1 MKARD
6 IYSTVAIL
14 SLIGG
19 VVSQSVNDD
28 PQVTLSIQEDHQD
41 HQKASA
47 LLQDQGQ
54 DVPASQIGK
63 SSDKGEGIRRFDAE
77 IEDKSDAK
85 LTNLSIDDRVKR
97 EPLSESDTRDNDNHS
112 RVHQTPELIPVKV
125 DQVLQSEV
133 NYARKSLLVDEDEVR
148 NERSDKEKINIDEI
162 PASDIQHWKEQA
174 VLLQEQIKN
183 ESYLSYLRE
192 AEILPGVPKFTEIQ
206 VLDLLK
212 KVAPKKLDESYFDKA
227 NTSALSKEQLEA
239 LKCAEGFVKEN
250 QRKGFADD
258 MLECIRGLNFMN
270 CMRIFI
276 WPIIVDNVPESITQ
290 RFPTLPLEFS
300 LSDFLPVNRETP
312 KIVRA
317 TAGAPQQRLISPELV
332 ISNIL
337 KDALEGGNLK
347 DYEKIPTYIDEKNE
361 TFAQILTPGQLEILQ
376 LAEKFLPESLRQDY
390 ANRMYSCVTR
400 FEYFSCIK
408 FFTWPMIKQNFPA
421 LPEFPDYQSWYPAS
435 MNVFPGYPL
444 IPFPENPSKD
454 GELPEVVEAEF
465 KNRRPRPETLIVHIL
480 KNTLD
485 QQPRQQLLSSAVRLQ
500 DDNIK
505 AMTKEQLASIQM
517 AEQLIPIEH
526 RAEFVN
532 TNVDCMRQF
541 NYLTCLR
548 YVTWPT
554 VRKWKPNMP
563 NWSELFGQFAQF
575 GIPDF
580 SSTPS
585 STTITI
591 PTYPIWFPGGGGSIG
606 GLEGGAIGGSISSGI
621 GGSGASSGGNGGS
634 NHGGAAA
641 GGGSGA
647 SGGSNQGGTIVGG
660 GSGGSGGSHQGA
672 AIAGGGNGGS
682 GSGGSGGSH
691 QGSWGQG
698 GSWNGGSGSSGT
710 GGTSGGSGGSAV
722 NIIEGNNQGVTAQ
735 PGNGGII
742 IIIPG
747 QSGGSGSSSGSSN
760 TGSSGVSSGS
770 NWASGSHHQT
780 SGGTTGGTSGSHW
793 GSGGG
798 GSGGQTGSGS
808 SGGQGSGGSGISGG
822 SGTGGSGGSGGISG
836 GSWESSHGGS
846 NVGQGGS
853 TSGGS
858 GGISGGSW
866 EISHGGST
874 AGQGG
879 STSGGSG
886 GSGGN
891 QGGGVTIIIP
901 PGGSGGHHHGSGIH
915 HGTGGSA
922 GSGGQ
927 GSHGSNH
934 ESSGG
939 NWGSS
944 GGSIGGSGISG
955 GSGGNQ
961 GPSGGNWGSSG
972 GSIGGSGVSGGSGD
986 HQGSSG
992 GGIDISGESS
1002 GGSHESGGDGSIS
1015 GSGGDQ
1021 GTSGGSESGG
1031 DINVGGSGDGQ
1042 GSGGGSEIDQGSDG
1056 GIDAGGSAGGDGG
1069 NQGGSEGECT
1079 CCPTRSTNT
1088 RDSIQYLKGIEPK
1101 IIDILHGL
1109 RYSMINSPIHRT
1121 FIADRQMMSQTRL
1134 TNEQLTI
1141 LELSESMV
1149 PFSARRDLISRS
1161 LGCLQ
1166 GGADFMVCTK
1176 NVIWPFLQLYIENIP
1191 EFPANTEASAIN
1203 NYKFQSAGEKHGLF
1217 ARKSQ
1222 QPITNRRISSSQG
1235 NFGLLRYPNIQIAA
1249 RTPLQ
1254 SGISA
1259 KSDDQPIIS
1268 VTGTRFVPI
1277 YSDHPEGIILNILNA
1292 MAKSK
1297 PEAQEFSSKI
1307 ANFPELLSPANQQ
1320 QESIL
1325 KLSESLLPENARTS
1339 FFENMLTCLRSNEFV
1354 VCSRDIMWPQLI
1366 EYYPRMPS
1374 FPAFQRILNSGA
1386 AGDYLQPIADNAAPI
1401 AETNVKTDLAGDAMI
1416 TITDTQFVPISERP
1430 EEVLL
1435 KLLKSM
1441 EASTQ
1446 NPSYSSIAKS
1456 PAFGTQFTKSQSDV
1470 LVTAENLLPP
1480 TFREVFIIRM
1490 SDCTRGNSFL
1500 DCMRD
1505 ISWPTLGQ
1513 FYSRLPSFPNIGTEV
1528 NLPAEKPQQSAL
1540 LPPHV
1545 EPNYAE
1551 QVPERI
1557 EFLPLSQ
1564 YQPNNFQPFGLNPY
1578 TEEYL
1583 GLQQQASTSS
1593 VAFAEQPK
1601 TLLDISQE
1609 NTLQNLTRLR
1619 RNIDNQSNVNL
1630 TETDFIELLNK
1641 ILEKN
1646 PETDPKKPFVET
1658 LNSTV
1663 KDLLTDNQLKILNMT
1678 ERLGVYNTRGVM
1690 GQVINCITGLSFIR
1704 CLGIF
1709 MVPVIMNMLP
1719 SLGLGLPFGRSNSDN
1734 EDNLMKSKE
1743 SVENLLL
1750 DWYKSLTQEKFSTF
1764 FGLLEFQGYGNGEIG
1779 VKLSGFRQARAR
1791 IKDHKNLPSILTII
1805 SDIMEDVLDPK
1816 PENVKV
1822 KKIKRQR
1829 SLELNSFDEVNSDDR
1844 IIQMLLERLKAN
1856 NSNVDGDANN
1866 KKKKMLMIQL
1876 VLLGLVLPIR
1886 GGYIPPG
1893 PRYTCPKDHFY
1904 IYPCECLRGS
1914 DSGLF
1919 IRCENTNLASLSLAF
1934 ANLGNEAAPIEELT
1948 LYKCNIARFYG
1959 PALYPLDVRV
1969 IRIIDTPLK
1978 SIEEHSFL
1986 GVNRTL
1992 QELYIERTELERFP
2006 REALQ
2011 ILGNLSIMKIKGN
2024 KLTSLP
2030 GNSFSG
2036 SMLAG
2041 KLEKL
2046 EISDGLL
2053 SLLPADALIPLKKLK
2068 HLDLH
2073 GNKIGELKR
2082 NQFKGLRDTEV
2093 LDLSHNLISKLDPSH
2108 LADLTKMG
2116 SCNLSHN
2123 AIGELK
2129 RGTFARNTVLKVLNL
2144 RSNKIRKLDSN
2155 TFRGMRFLRRLY
2167 LSDNQINDVGR
2178 GTFGSITRI
2187 GTIDLARNQIKR
2199 IDYQMFNQLQFSD
2212 LIDVSENQVT
2222 VIEKLA
2228 FKDLFLT
2235 QINLSRNAIEKIE
2248 PGAFENCA
2256 NITLLDLSYNK
2267 LENIAKTAFDSAT
2280 YATELQISYNL
2291 LTELNQ
2297 VPLQN
2302 MTGLK
2307 VLNVSH
2313 NNIHSIPRQTFPKL
2327 YELHTIDISYN
2338 NLSEIHSA
2346 IFQTLFSLRFLNM
2359 SHNSLEKIKPAT
2371 FGSLPTVLEL
2381 DLSYNKLK
2389 DIARGSLAKLASCR
2403 ILTVKNN
2410 HLEKIFQLPISLG
2423 HLDFSENELSE
2434 IPSEDVWPPMNSLL
2448 SLDLSHNRLGDNLQY
2463 KSFDPLLTLRTLN
2476 LENNN
2481 MTRPPWAALSTLTS
2495 LQYLYMQDNQLTQLD
2510 KASFGQLPIVFELN
2524 LANNRIKTIS
2534 PRAFEG
2540 LLQLLTL
2547 NLTGNNLTHIPN
2559 GAFQG
2564 LVSLRSLDLSKNRL
2578 EKLDNKTH
2586 GVLEDCLSL
2595 ERINLSNNKISFIT
2609 RKTFPSDPYRP
2620 YRLKQIDLSYN
2631 SMPVVTFDL
2640 TTGTK
2645 KVEALNLSHNDVIGN
2660 LTSLKTLDL
2669 SDNEL
2674 SDLSEEFVF
2683 EPPENLTNLY
2693 LSGNHFSQLPVS
2705 KILAMPNLKV
2715 LDLKNNEL
2723 GSFDESYM
2731 KIVRN
2736 KTSVRYG
2743 GNPLHCDC
2751 YARPVRRWLE
2761 TLTEI
2766 PDEWMDLTCASP
2778 DYVANKRLVD
2788 VAEDLM
2794 TSGNKPLLE
2803 KDLVYKER
2811 SFKIKNLPESMNIKY
2826 ELCVLARDSIGN
2838 VKHFR
2843 SSQCQILNK
2852 RPILSSDSSA
2862 LTCYFTLTLVTI
2874 TLIAVIY

>member
-14 SLIGG
+14 SFIGG

-28 PQVTLSIQEDHQD
+28 PQVTLNVQEDHQD
-41 HQKASA
+41 HQEASV

-54 DVPASQIGK
+54 DVPATQIGK

-85 LTNLSIDDRVKR
+85 VTSNLPTDDRVKR
-97 EPLSESDTRDNDNHS
+97 EPLSEQDTRDNDNDS

-133 NYARKSLLVDEDEVR
+133 NYARKSLLVDEDEPR

-174 VLLQEQIKN
+174 VLLQQQIKN
-183 ESYLSYLRE
+183 ESYLSFLRD

-212 KVAPKKLDESYFDKA
+212 KVAPKKLDESFFDKA

-300 LSDFLPVNRETP
+300 LSDFLPANRETP

-444 IPFPENPSKD
+444 IPFPDNPSKD
-454 GELPEVVEAEF
+454 GELPEVIEAEF

-554 VRKWKPNMP
+554 VRKWKPSMP
-563 NWSELFGQFAQF
+563 HWSELFGQFAQF

-580 SSTPS
+580 ISSTPS

-606 GLEGGAIGGSISSGI
+606 GLEGGAIGGSISAGGAGSGL
-621 GGSGASSGGNGGS
+621 GGGGASSGGNGGS

-641 GGGSGA
+641 GSGSGG
-647 SGGSNQGGTIVGG
+647 SGGSNQGGMIVGS
-660 GSGGSGGSHQGA
+660 GSGGSGSSNQGG

-682 GSGGSGGSH
+682 SSVASGGFN
-691 QGSWGQG
+691 QGS
-698 GSWNGGSGSSGT
+698 
-710 GGTSGGSGGSAV
+710 SGGSGGSAV
-722 NIIEGNNQGVTAQ
+722 NIIEGSNQGVTAQ

-760 TGSSGVSSGS
+760 TGSSEVSSGS
-770 NWASGSHHQT
+770 NWASGSHHQI
-780 SGGTTGGTSGSHW
+780 SGGTTGGSSGSHW

-798 GSGGQTGSGS
+798 GSGGQSGSGS
-808 SGGQGSGGSGISGG
+808 SGGQGNTGGSDISGG
-822 SGTGGSGGSGGISG
+822 SGTGGSGGTGGISG
-836 GSWESSHGGS
+836 GSWESNHGGS
-846 NVGQGGS
+846 TVSQGGS

-858 GGISGGSW
+858 GGN
-866 EISHGGST
+866 
-874 AGQGG
+874 
-879 STSGGSG
+879 
-886 GSGGN
+886 GGN

-915 HGTGGSA
+915 HHGTGGSTE
-922 GSGGQ
+922 SGNQ
-927 GSHGSNH
+927 GSHGSQWGSGNQWQSGGSWGSSGRPPGLPGISGGSGGNQGSGGGSWGSGGGPGFPGLPGISGGSGGNQGSSGGNWGSGGGSTGGSGISGGSGGNQGSGGGNWGSGGGSTGGSGISGGSGGSQG
-934 ESSGG
+934 SSGG

-955 GSGGNQ
+955 GSGGNH
-961 GPSGGNWGSSG
+961 GSSGGNWGSIGGSIGGSGISGGSGVNHGSSGGNWGSSG
-972 GSIGGSGVSGGSGD
+972 GSIGGSGMSGGSGSNQGSSGGNWGSSGGSIGGSGGSVD

-992 GGIDISGESS
+992 GNWGSSGGSIGGSGGSVDHQGSSGGNWGSSGGSISGSGVSGGSGGNQGSSGGNWGSSGGSIGGSGGSGDQGSGGGGIDISVGSS
-1002 GGSHESGGDGSIS
+1002 GGSHVTGGEGSIS

-1021 GTSGGSESGG
+1021 GSTGGNGSGG

-1042 GSGGGSEIDQGSDG
+1042 GSGGVSGGSEIDQGSGG

-1069 NQGGSEGECT
+1069 NQGGSVGECT
-1079 CCPTRSTNT
+1079 CCPTRTTNT

-1101 IIDILHGL
+1101 IIDILHSL

-1166 GGADFMVCTK
+1166 GGADFMICTK

-1191 EFPANTEASAIN
+1191 EFPASTEASAIN

-1222 QPITNRRISSSQG
+1222 QPITNRRISSSHG
-1235 NFGLLRYPNIQIAA
+1235 SFGLLRYPNIQIAA

-1297 PEAQEFSSKI
+1297 SEAQEFSSKI

-1339 FFENMLTCLRSNEFV
+1339 FFENMLTCLRSNEFI

-1386 AGDYLQPIADNAAPI
+1386 AGDHLQPIADNAAPI
-1401 AETNVKTDLAGDAMI
+1401 AETNVKTDQAGDAMI

-1441 EASTQ
+1441 ESSTQ

-1513 FYSRLPSFPNIGTEV
+1513 FYSRLPSFPNIGTGV

-1564 YQPNNFQPFGLNPY
+1564 YQSNNFQPFGLNPY
-1578 TEEYL
+1578 TAEYL

-1593 VAFAEQPK
+1593 VGSTLTPAFAEQPK

-1609 NTLQNLTRLR
+1609 NTLQNLTRVR

-1646 PETDPKKPFVET
+1646 PETDSEKPFVET

-1663 KDLLTDNQLKILNMT
+1663 KDLLTDDQLKILNMT
-1678 ERLGVYNTRGVM
+1678 ERLGIYNTRGIM

-1734 EDNLMKSKE
+1734 EDDLMKSKE
-1743 SVENLLL
+1743 SIENLLL
-1750 DWYKSLTQEKFSTF
+1750 DWYKSLTQEKFSTS

-1829 SLELNSFDEVNSDDR
+1829 SLKLNSFDEANSDDR

-1856 NSNVDGDANN
+1856 NTNVDGGANN
-1866 KKKKMLMIQL
+1866 EKKYL
-1876 VLLGLVLPIR
+1876 
-1886 GGYIPPG
+1886 
-1893 PRYTCPKDHFY
+1893 T
-1904 IYPCECLRGS
+1904 
-1914 DSGLF
+1914 
-1919 IRCENTNLASLSLAF
+1919 
-1934 ANLGNEAAPIEELT
+1934 IE
-1948 LYKCNIARFYG
+1948 
-1959 PALYPLDVRV
+1959 
-1969 IRIIDTPLK
+1969 
-1978 SIEEHSFL
+1978 
-1986 GVNRTL
+1986 
-1992 QELYIERTELERFP
+1992 
-2006 REALQ
+2006 
-2011 ILGNLSIMKIKGN
+2011 
-2024 KLTSLP
+2024 
-2030 GNSFSG
+2030 
-2036 SMLAG
+2036 
-2041 KLEKL
+2041 
-2046 EISDGLL
+2046 
-2053 SLLPADALIPLKKLK
+2053 DA
-2068 HLDLH
+2068 
-2073 GNKIGELKR
+2073 
-2082 NQFKGLRDTEV
+2082 
-2093 LDLSHNLISKLDPSH
+2093 
-2108 LADLTKMG
+2108 
-2116 SCNLSHN
+2116 
-2123 AIGELK
+2123 
-2129 RGTFARNTVLKVLNL
+2129 
-2144 RSNKIRKLDSN
+2144 
-2155 TFRGMRFLRRLY
+2155 Y
-2167 LSDNQINDVGR
+2167 
-2178 GTFGSITRI
+2178 
-2187 GTIDLARNQIKR
+2187 
-2199 IDYQMFNQLQFSD
+2199 
-2212 LIDVSENQVT
+2212 
-2222 VIEKLA
+2222 
-2228 FKDLFLT
+2228 
-2235 QINLSRNAIEKIE
+2235 
-2248 PGAFENCA
+2248 
-2256 NITLLDLSYNK
+2256 
-2267 LENIAKTAFDSAT
+2267 
-2280 YATELQISYNL
+2280 
-2291 LTELNQ
+2291 
-2297 VPLQN
+2297 
-2302 MTGLK
+2302 
-2307 VLNVSH
+2307 
-2313 NNIHSIPRQTFPKL
+2313 
-2327 YELHTIDISYN
+2327 
-2338 NLSEIHSA
+2338 
-2346 IFQTLFSLRFLNM
+2346 
-2359 SHNSLEKIKPAT
+2359 
-2371 FGSLPTVLEL
+2371 
-2381 DLSYNKLK
+2381 
-2389 DIARGSLAKLASCR
+2389 
-2403 ILTVKNN
+2403 
-2410 HLEKIFQLPISLG
+2410 
-2423 HLDFSENELSE
+2423 
-2434 IPSEDVWPPMNSLL
+2434 
-2448 SLDLSHNRLGDNLQY
+2448 
-2463 KSFDPLLTLRTLN
+2463 
-2476 LENNN
+2476 
-2481 MTRPPWAALSTLTS
+2481 
-2495 LQYLYMQDNQLTQLD
+2495 
-2510 KASFGQLPIVFELN
+2510 
-2524 LANNRIKTIS
+2524 
-2534 PRAFEG
+2534 RAFEVLFG
-2540 LLQLLTL
+2540 AKFKGRLLEEEAYQNDNFAENSAKTSTENEKKKDELVIKLPQLNENIELARKLTKTVTELSRRMKNNMMQMAPGVGLAVTFLLQVALA
-2547 NLTGNNLTHIPN
+2547 HARAAASVAEVI
-2559 GAFQG
+2559 
-2564 LVSLRSLDLSKNRL
+2564 
-2578 EKLDNKTH
+2578 
-2586 GVLEDCLSL
+2586 
-2595 ERINLSNNKISFIT
+2595 SN
-2609 RKTFPSDPYRP
+2609 
-2620 YRLKQIDLSYN
+2620 
-2631 SMPVVTFDL
+2631 M
-2640 TTGTK
+2640 
-2645 KVEALNLSHNDVIGN
+2645 A
-2660 LTSLKTLDL
+2660 
-2669 SDNEL
+2669 
-2674 SDLSEEFVF
+2674 
-2683 EPPENLTNLY
+2683 
-2693 LSGNHFSQLPVS
+2693 
-2705 KILAMPNLKV
+2705 
-2715 LDLKNNEL
+2715 L
-2723 GSFDESYM
+2723 GSAM
-2731 KIVRN
+2731 
-2736 KTSVRYG
+2736 
-2743 GNPLHCDC
+2743 
-2751 YARPVRRWLE
+2751 
-2761 TLTEI
+2761 
-2766 PDEWMDLTCASP
+2766 
-2778 DYVANKRLVD
+2778 
-2788 VAEDLM
+2788 
-2794 TSGNKPLLE
+2794 
-2803 KDLVYKER
+2803 
-2811 SFKIKNLPESMNIKY
+2811 
-2826 ELCVLARDSIGN
+2826 
-2838 VKHFR
+2838 
-2843 SSQCQILNK
+2843 
-2852 RPILSSDSSA
+2852 
-2862 LTCYFTLTLVTI
+2862 FTFMRQTWFAPAQQPKVHYI
-2874 TLIAVIY
+2874 HNHEPSEAGINWS